1 LLVLIPDRRQASDA
15 GEFHLKTKSRDF
27 HVMFDEKWRSTLRLK
42 YVGLRLKSI
51 KIYGICLWM
60 NRNLMHHFS
69 FYLYSAQTS
78 NVATWS
84 GFNFKRN
91 VKVVLFKRENLIK
104 TIWWL
109 SVTYIACRNH
119 LGSLS
124 YRQLVSM
131 PCGMQLCHL
140 VLHPPWSIDHFP
152 KHRNSLS
159 FGTHQWCFLTS
170 TINDT
175 QACTRKRIFHWEKEE
190 GIFLRLF

>member
-1 LLVLIPDRRQASDA
+1 MIFFP
-15 GEFHLKTKSRDF
+15 
-27 HVMFDEKWRSTLRLK
+27 
-42 YVGLRLKSI
+42 
-51 KIYGICLWM
+51 
-60 NRNLMHHFS
+60 
-69 FYLYSAQTS
+69 LYSRRLFLLISLAFETPLS
-78 NVATWS
+78 ITLSLYPRFFKWWRKSPSLCFVVSTVEHIRFILMAWLNGIV
-84 GFNFKRN
+84 NFKRN